1 MMIFG
6 EAVTKANA
14 KKTCYQIQNRNCWII
29 SSIYFRSFVVLMKW
43 NVIGY
48 YWDKKQHYI
57 IYQNEDGQ
65 TKMESS
71 SKKST

>member
-6 EAVTKANA
+6 EAVTKVNL
-14 KKTCYQIQNRNCWII
+14 KRIITQIQNRNCWII

-48 YWDKKQHYI
+48 YWDKNTTLHYL
-57 IYQNEDGQ
+57 
-65 TKMESS
+65 
-71 SKKST
+71 SK

>member
-14 KKTCYQIQNRNCWII
+14 KRIITKYKTEIAGIGGG
-29 SSIYFRSFVVLMKW
+29 IYFRSFVVLMKW

-71 SKKST
+71 SKKPT

>member
-1 MMIFG
+1 
-6 EAVTKANA
+6 
-14 KKTCYQIQNRNCWII
+14 
-29 SSIYFRSFVVLMKW
+29 MKW

-71 SKKST
+71 SKNLNRFHKPKRIEDKRYKEQLRRMEREVREVKNMQKNMYEE